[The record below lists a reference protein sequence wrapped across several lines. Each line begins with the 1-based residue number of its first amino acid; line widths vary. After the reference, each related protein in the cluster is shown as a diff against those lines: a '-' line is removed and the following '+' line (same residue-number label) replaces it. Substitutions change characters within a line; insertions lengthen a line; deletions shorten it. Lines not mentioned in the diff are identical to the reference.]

1 MKRDKLFTQILATI
15 GTVLIW
21 ITIVLPIVLSI
32 SRLISG
38 QRFIF
43 DFLLPAELFA
53 VILSGAI
60 LLIWSVIL
68 AKTHRIAVFVS
79 LGIAIVCLV
88 GSQVVAV
95 TTGLASGEAE
105 PIGLPW
111 IIVTALIGIYNF
123 SVIALGTAGIFLVR
137 KLRSQ
142 NVNESKSEK

>member
-1 MKRDKLFTQILATI
+1 MKGKKLFTQILATI

-21 ITIVLPIVLSI
+21 IPIVLPIFISI

-38 QRFIF
+38 ERFVF

-60 LLIWSVIL
+60 LLIWAVIL
-68 AKTHRIAVFVS
+68 AKSHRIAVLVS
-79 LGIAIVCLV
+79 LGIAIASLV
-88 GSQVVAV
+88 SSQIVAV
-95 TTGLASGEAE
+95 TTGLASGEVE

-123 SVIALGTAGIFLVR
+123 SVIAMGIAGIFLVQ
-137 KLRSQ
+137 KLRYQ
-142 NVNESKSEK
+142 GVHQSEK